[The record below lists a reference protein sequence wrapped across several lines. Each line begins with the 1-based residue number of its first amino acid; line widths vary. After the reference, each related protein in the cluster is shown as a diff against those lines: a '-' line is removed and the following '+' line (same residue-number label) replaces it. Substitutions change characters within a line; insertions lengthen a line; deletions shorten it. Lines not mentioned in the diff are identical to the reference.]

1 MPAMICD
8 RLKPQAGR
16 QRPRPSVS
24 DMMMNPLDFGLM
36 NPLDYG
42 LSNGLF

>member
-1 MPAMICD
+1 MTCD
-8 RLKPQAGR
+8 LVDPQAGR
-16 QRPRPSVS
+16 PRPMASGP

-42 LSNGLF
+42 SSNGLF

>member
-1 MPAMICD
+1 MA
-8 RLKPQAGR
+8 
-16 QRPRPSVS
+16 SVP